1 MSTKKSRE
9 LSPLNIK
16 NNPNQKE
23 QNDETNSQSKTSS
36 IANKEKNNNII
47 LNKIY
52 VIIVQDHFI

>member
-23 QNDETNSQSKTSS
+23 QNDETNSQSKTS
-36 IANKEKNNNII
+36 
-47 LNKIY
+47 
-52 VIIVQDHFI
+52 